1 MIAAV
6 AALRY
11 DCGRMRGSTRETGAP
26 SVREA
31 KAAVA
36 RWVRGVAAAASGVEA
51 ACLAGSVAGLV
62 DDAALPPGSDVDV
75 WLVLADGAYPSDRGE
90 RFVQVDGLAVDV
102 AYLPGAALR
111 SSERILGDHSRAYA
125 FARPNLLFDGDGRLT
140 EVQAAVAAEYADRV
154 WLQRRCEDAFDRLR
168 KSVRG
173 AQVVSQ
179 FEPLHDQ
186 VLCWVYPLPAV
197 AHVVLAADLRT
208 PVVRACYGEL
218 RDTLL
223 RYGRGDAYESILEVL
238 GFQGLGRAQ
247 VVALFDAC
255 CRALAAAGEVLA
267 TPFFGSRVLRPEA
280 HEIAVGA
287 ARSLLQKGS
296 HREALFPILWLHT
309 MCIKALATDG
319 AAALHAQ
326 YADGYRE
333 LLDALGL
340 GSREALAARV
350 DRLYD
355 FLPQLWRESYAVLEA
370 DPVA

>member
-90 RFVQVDGLAVDV
+90 RFVQVDGLSVDV

-168 KSVRG
+168 KSVRRRPG
-173 AQVVSQ
+173 GVAVRAVARPGS
-179 FEPLHDQ
+179 
-186 VLCWVYPLPAV
+186 VLGLPA
-197 AHVVLAADLRT
+197 AGGRSRGAGGGLEDARRT
-208 PVVRACYGEL
+208 
-218 RDTLL
+218 
-223 RYGRGDAYESILEVL
+223 
-238 GFQGLGRAQ
+238 
-247 VVALFDAC
+247 
-255 CRALAAAGEVLA
+255 
-267 TPFFGSRVLRPEA
+267 RVLR
-280 HEIAVGA
+280 G
-287 ARSLLQKGS
+287 
-296 HREALFPILWLHT
+296 
-309 MCIKALATDG
+309 
-319 AAALHAQ
+319 
-326 YADGYRE
+326 
-333 LLDALGL
+333 
-340 GSREALAARV
+340 
-350 DRLYD
+350 
-355 FLPQLWRESYAVLEA
+355 
-370 DPVA
+370 VA

>member
-1 MIAAV
+1 M
-6 AALRY
+6 
-11 DCGRMRGSTRETGAP
+11 
-26 SVREA
+26 
-31 KAAVA
+31 
-36 RWVRGVAAAASGVEA
+36 
-51 ACLAGSVAGLV
+51 
-62 DDAALPPGSDVDV
+62 
-75 WLVLADGAYPSDRGE
+75 
-90 RFVQVDGLAVDV
+90 
-102 AYLPGAALR
+102 
-111 SSERILGDHSRAYA
+111 
-125 FARPNLLFDGDGRLT
+125 
-140 EVQAAVAAEYADRV
+140 
-154 WLQRRCEDAFDRLR
+154 
-168 KSVRG
+168 
-173 AQVVSQ
+173 
-179 FEPLHDQ
+179 
-186 VLCWVYPLPAV
+186 
-197 AHVVLAADLRT
+197 VLAADLRT

-319 AAALHAQ
+319 GAALHAQ

-333 LLDALGL
+333 LLEALGL

-350 DRLYD
+350 ERLYD
-355 FLPQLWRESYAVLEA
+355 FLPQLRREAYAVLEA